1 MNFAQEFD
9 TIIVGAGPCG
19 STTGALLAEKNH
31 NVLIVEKEQFPRYHV
46 GESLMPFCYFPLE
59 RLNLVDT
66 LMESEN
72 PRKYCVQFVKEN
84 GEGSQPFYFF
94 QHFDHPSST
103 TWQIER
109 SEFDEMI
116 MNRAIDNGAK
126 VLQSTKATDL
136 IKKND
141 KVIGIKVES
150 QEFGE
155 QSLFGNCVVDASGRD
170 CFASLKNRWMERDP
184 KLKKIALWT
193 YYEDAKRD
201 PGLNEGATTIAY
213 LPNKGWFWYIPL
225 KNNKVSVGIVAENK
239 YLFNGTTRDHSEIF
253 DREIKNNAWI
263 QDHLKDAT
271 QIGEYRVTGEYSY
284 RNRFSAENGLVLG
297 GDAFGFLDPVFS
309 SGVFL
314 ALKSGSLLADE
325 IHSILCSSKNFSSSS
340 FQNYSDQMNNS
351 IEIMRKIVYAFYDEN
366 FSFAD
371 VVKQNEKLRGLL
383 TDCLIG
389 NVDDKDFTELFNSM
403 KKYADLPEPIKHGNP
418 KNDVSL
424 GELLAMRGKPFS
436 DWKEERKYLQE
447 KWGKQGRQ
455 IDTKKGVNSE
465 YSADTPQK

>member
-1 MNFAQEFD
+1 MNFSQKFD

-19 STTGALLAEKNH
+19 STTGALLAEKHH
-31 NVLIVEKEQFPRYHV
+31 NVVIVEKEQFPRYHV

-59 RLNLVDT
+59 RLGLVND

-109 SEFDEMI
+109 SEFDNMI
-116 MNRAIDNGAK
+116 LNRAIDNGAK
-126 VLQSTKATDL
+126 VLQQTKATEL
-136 IKKND
+136 IKEND
-141 KVIGIKVES
+141 KVIGIEVDSK
-150 QEFGE
+150 EFGK
-155 QSLFGNCVVDASGRD
+155 QKIFGNCVVDASGRN
-170 CFASLKNRWMERDP
+170 CFASFKNEWMERDP

-193 YYEDAKRD
+193 YFENAKRD
-201 PGLNEGATTIAY
+201 PGLDEGATTVAY

-239 YLFNGTTRDHSEIF
+239 YLFNGSTRDHAEIF
-253 DREIKNNAWI
+253 NREINNNAWI
-263 QDHLKDAT
+263 ADHLENAT
-271 QIGEYRVTGEYSY
+271 QVGEYRVTGEYSY
-284 RNRFSAENGLVLG
+284 RNRHSAENGLVLG

-314 ALKSGSLLADE
+314 ALKSGNILADE
-325 IHSILCSSKNFSSSS
+325 IDVILNSDNDFSASS
-340 FQNYSDQMNNS
+340 FQGYSDKMNNS
-351 IEIMRKIVYAFYDEN
+351 IEIMRKIVYAFYDED

-389 NVDDKDFTELFNSM
+389 NVDDKDFTELFDCM
-403 KKYADLPEPIKHGNP
+403 KNLADLPEPISHGNP
-418 KNDVSL
+418 KESLND
-424 GELLAMRGKPFS
+424 LLSMKGKPFE
-436 DWKEERKYLQE
+436 DWREERKYLQN
-447 KWGKQGRQ
+447 KWGKQGQQ
-455 IDTKKGVNSE
+455 ISVK
-465 YSADTPQK
+465 